1 MAINEAFS
9 DVKLNDS
16 ATPSCK
22 YISDDEIQIANPFF
36 KMC

>member
-16 ATPSCK
+16 VTHHASM
-22 YISDDEIQIANPFF
+22 FLMMRF
-36 KMC
+36 R

>member
-9 DVKLNDS
+9 DVKCD
-16 ATPSCK
+16 PSCK
-22 YISDDEIQIANPFF
+22 YVSDDEIQIANPFF